1 MPSLP
6 ATPIT
11 TDLSLS
17 LTPPPPFRS
26 ARPAPP
32 VFPIPLPPA
41 RARAEGASVA
51 RQIPLPASLAAAT
64 TTPSPSDVLSQMRF
78 SYASPRLTSPFS
90 TPGSR
95 GRSHSQSS
103 SNSRSSRKS
112 PGSDRFSD
120 RFIPSRANVQSFRMN
135 CPTHLLSSEERLFR
149 RSTSN
154 SSRGRSA
161 SPDGGN
167 SPAPVN
173 PRTSIGTSGGFR
185 GGGINR
191 RISAGAVGVFGI
203 GIGAAAR
210 REEPRP
216 RGREVH
222 INVFGNRTT
231 PEAEL
236 EKHEKLLS
244 AALGVDRSA
253 RVLSFTRENEPRR
266 DGPSRKG
273 GVMGSPRIET
283 VGDMLW
289 EDVLDAG
296 SRKLHLLR
304 LACLAHLRTIFR
316 RFHAA
321 ELPMPQAPK
330 TDCPHYSIPG
340 SRCPRPP

>member
-1 MPSLP
+1 
-6 ATPIT
+6 
-11 TDLSLS
+11 
-17 LTPPPPFRS
+17 
-26 ARPAPP
+26 
-32 VFPIPLPPA
+32 
-41 RARAEGASVA
+41 
-51 RQIPLPASLAAAT
+51 
-64 TTPSPSDVLSQMRF
+64 
-78 SYASPRLTSPFS
+78 
-90 TPGSR
+90 
-95 GRSHSQSS
+95 
-103 SNSRSSRKS
+103 
-112 PGSDRFSD
+112 
-120 RFIPSRANVQSFRMN
+120 MN

-154 SSRGRSA
+154 SSRGRSV

-167 SPAPVN
+167 NPVPVN
-173 PRTSIGTSGGFR
+173 PRNSIGTSGGFR

-222 INVFGNRTT
+222 INVFGDKTT

-273 GVMGSPRIET
+273 GVMGSPRIEN

-289 EDVLDAG
+289 DDVLDAG
-296 SRKLHLLR
+296 SRKLHLLQLLTPAI
-304 LACLAHLRTIFR
+304 LAYLRIIFR

-321 ELPMPQAPK
+321 KLPMPQVPK
-330 TDCPHYSIPG
+330 ASSPHYSIPS
-340 SRCPRPP
+340 SRCSRPP